1 MRMPIEPFRIKVV
14 EPIRFTTREERQQ
27 LLRAARYNV
36 FRLRS
41 EDVLIDLLTDS
52 GTAAMSDLQW
62 AALLRGDEAYAGARS
77 YYRFEEA
84 VRQLTGYRHIFPVHQ
99 GPTRRTP
106 ALCCPGRTRQA
117 HPQQHALRHHAR
129 QHRAHRRASN

>member
-36 FRLRS
+36 LRLRS

-77 YYRFEEA
+77 Y
-84 VRQLTGYRHIFPVHQ
+84 
-99 GPTRRTP
+99 
-106 ALCCPGRTRQA
+106 
-117 HPQQHALRHHAR
+117 
-129 QHRAHRRASN
+129 